1 MRKNMTYLFLHKYSA
16 FILLQTD
23 FVKVSF
29 AFLKDTFMR
38 VVIGFFNCRFLNA
51 TCDIER
57 VY

>member
-1 MRKNMTYLFLHKYSA
+1 MTYLFLHKYSA